1 MRHARSAALSRI
13 KKLLKKERL
22 MQATGSGE
30 ISMVMLEEMSQ
41 HDQGWVGRVF
51 QSLLMAF
58 SQPASS
64 YAAAEYLEQAAAQL
78 IAWSTEIRHAA
89 SKSNTIPTAGSEV
102 LVRLPNHFPSFEA
115 IVEGEDRVY
124 VPLLDKTFPIS
135 DILILPRPAPSVRHR
150 KSDSDAETSGMRQ
163 SLEQH
168 IHRFHDLRF
177 STKS

>member
-1 MRHARSAALSRI
+1 MRHSRSATLSRI

-22 MQATGSGE
+22 MQANGAGE
-30 ISMVMLEEMSQ
+30 ISMAMLEEMSQ

-51 QSLLMAF
+51 QSLLLAF

-89 SKSNTIPTAGSEV
+89 AQSNTIPLPGSEV

-135 DILILPRPAPSVRHR
+135 DVLVLPRTVSSFQPKTGVQENTELR
-150 KSDSDAETSGMRQ
+150 K

-168 IHRFHDLRF
+168 IHRLHDLGFR
-177 STKS
+177 SQN